1 VLAIAPTPAAAAKLS
16 MSRIAHRC
24 TARGRSRGITQA
36 VAEIKAELRKPQ
48 LHQPLLVETAMG
60 KQALALLAALDT
72 ASDQLRPVA
81 DRAELLDAAVTK

>member
-1 VLAIAPTPAAAAKLS
+1 
-16 MSRIAHRC
+16 
-24 TARGRSRGITQA
+24 
-36 VAEIKAELRKPQ
+36 
-48 LHQPLLVETAMG
+48 MG